1 MTALR
6 GLAAVALLASAGA
19 SAAEQAADEAEEI
32 ITVVATRSERS
43 IDDVAATVSVKTAE
57 EIERELAQ
65 DIADLVR
72 FEPGVA
78 VAGTGSR
85 FGLAGFNIRG
95 IDGNRVL
102 TMVDG
107 VRVPEEFSFGPF
119 LSARRD
125 FVDLDSLSR
134 AEIARG
140 PISALY
146 GSDALG
152 GVVAFTT
159 KQPRDYLDEDQ
170 PFAAAFKGGYAGAD
184 GSIVGTASLAGRT
197 DAASGMLVYT
207 RRSSSETDT
216 AGTVGG
222 VGAGRERPDPQDIG
236 IANLTAKIAFSPA
249 EGHDILFGLDRYT
262 NDSDTRI
269 LSDYGS
275 VSRGT
280 RINSRDAVDTR
291 RRNRWSLDYRG
302 EAALGVADA
311 AHIILYRQDS
321 ETDQATREQRT
332 PPQPPGPARQ
342 QQSRLRTSLYQ
353 QEIHGISAVL
363 RKELRSGGIGHLI
376 SYGAEF
382 HATDNATLRDG
393 GTFDAAGMP
402 VREFMPLPTRD
413 FPLTEVSQWA
423 AFVQNEVTLANGRL
437 TLSPSVRYDH
447 FEADV
452 QADSIYLSG
461 NPGAPQPAA
470 YQDGEFTAKIGAVY
484 APGGRWSLFARYS
497 EGFRAPPYD
506 DVNVG
511 FTNFLGGY
519 KTISNPNLQSE
530 RSTGIETGLR
540 LRIGGERM
548 GGGMQLAAFRNDYD
562 DFIESFALAPQF
574 LRTGGIDPADGLRSF
589 QSINRASVT
598 IQGVEATA
606 DVEWD
611 SGLSARLAIAY
622 AEGEDRASGAPL
634 DSIEPLTGVFGIGYA
649 ARDDRWGAQAI
660 WSLVAGKDAGRIDP
674 ASGRPETAGYGIVD
688 ILAHARIGERTRINA
703 GLFNITGKRYLRWA
717 DTAGIGTDAP
727 GRFTQPGFNVGATVR
742 VDF

>member
-1 MTALR
+1 MTAPK
-6 GLAAVALLASAGA
+6 GLAAAALLASAA
-19 SAAEQAADEAEEI
+19 VAAAETEVEADDI
-32 ITVVATRSERS
+32 ITVVATRSERA

-78 VAGTGSR
+78 VAGAGSR
-85 FGLAGFNIRG
+85 FGLAGFSIRG
-95 IDGNRVL
+95 IGGNRVL
-102 TMVDG
+102 TVVDG

-159 KQPRDYLDEDQ
+159 KRPRDYLDGAQ

-184 GSIVGTASLAGRT
+184 GSVVGTASLAGQT
-197 DAASGMLVYT
+197 DAASGMAVYT

-216 AGTVGG
+216 AGSVGG
-222 VGAGRERPDPQDIG
+222 TGAGRERPDPQDIG
-236 IANLTAKIAFSPA
+236 IANLTAKIAFSPTDA
-249 EGHDILFGLDRYT
+249 HTLTLGFDRYS
-262 NDSDTRI
+262 NNADTRI

-275 VSRGT
+275 ISRGT
-280 RINSRDAVDTR
+280 VVDSRDAADAR
-291 RRNRWSLDYRG
+291 RRSRWSLDYRG
-302 EAALGVADA
+302 EAALGIADA
-311 AHIILYRQDS
+311 VHVIAYRQDS
-321 ETDQATREQRT
+321 ETRQETYEERT
-332 PPQPPGPARQ
+332 PPSRQ
-342 QQSRLRTSLYQ
+342 AQTRLRTSLYQ
-353 QEIHGISAVL
+353 QDIHGISAVL
-363 RKELRSGGIGHLI
+363 SKEIGSGGIGHLV

-382 HATDNATLRDG
+382 HATSNATMRDG

-413 FPLTEVSQWA
+413 FPLTEVTQWA
-423 AFVQNEVTLANGRL
+423 AFVQDEVTLAGGRL
-437 TLSPSVRYDH
+437 TLSPSIRYDH
-447 FEADV
+447 FEADAR
-452 QADSIYLSG
+452 ADSIYLSG
-461 NPGAPQPAA
+461 NPGAAQPAA

-484 APGGRWSLFARYS
+484 APGERFSLFARYS

-519 KTISNPNLQSE
+519 KTISNPDLQSE
-530 RSTGIETGLR
+530 RSAGIEAGIR
-540 LRIGGERM
+540 LRIGGARSRAA
-548 GGGMQLAAFRNDYD
+548 GGSVQIAAFRNDYEN
-562 DFIESFALAPQF
+562 FIESFALAPQF
-574 LRTGGIDPADGLRSF
+574 LRTGGIDPADGLRAF
-589 QSINRASVT
+589 QSVNRAAVA
-598 IQGVEATA
+598 IQGIESTA
-606 DVEWD
+606 RFRWD

-622 AEGEDRASGAPL
+622 AEGEDSMSGAPL

-649 ARDDRWGAQAI
+649 APGDRWGAQAI
-660 WSLVAGKDAGRIDP
+660 WSLAAAKEAHRIDA

-688 ILAHARIGERTRINA
+688 ILAHARIGERTRINV
-703 GLFNITGKRYLRWA
+703 GLFNITDKRYLRWA
-717 DTAGIGTDAP
+717 DTAGIGVDAP
-727 GRFTQPGFNVGATVR
+727 GRFTGPGFNVGATLR